1 MMALTI
7 IEMFVIGAWVLISRE
22 EIIFSDRVAPK
33 YIFDS
38 ARALITL
45 GFASFWM

>member
-7 IEMFVIGAWVLISRE
+7 IEMFVIGAWVLIARE
-22 EIIFSDRVAPK
+22 ELIFPDRVAPK
-33 YIFDS
+33 YIFDA

-45 GFASFWM
+45 GFATFWM